1 MALTTLGGG
10 DITARVEETIKRRG
24 ADTTSMSM
32 IWTSVA
38 AAGALLAVVAMFVT
52 WYADART
59 ATAWYSG
66 FLPPIALLLVVAGA
80 IVLVGKKAKVFR
92 ADRRVNA
99 DLFFYLTF
107 IVGSLLLML
116 RQVSKGDMHNAV
128 YLLAIP
134 IVGLILA
141 MFGLVAKAPQLS
153 QPLVTRSGIAV
164 ALLAAAAVIRQLI
177 RGDLVAAAYI
187 VGILLSVVVLVG
199 LSNTKLT
206 RSTLELEQVA
216 LGLASMGAG
225 LIIVKRLLDPEF
237 ATSGWAWGLLAALA
251 VVGAAVAACQYLG
264 ILSVFQVGLFLALA
278 ISVIIL
284 IVLLAQVIGDG
295 WPVLSERLNDFWAGT
310 LRSRSEDE
318 RLGISQGIL
327 GSLWIAIFVVI
338 LAFPIGIAAAVYLEE
353 YAPRN
358 RFTSALDI
366 IVRNLAGVPSV
377 VYGLLGLFLFVKSVA
392 VINFFFGIING
403 IVGAL
408 YWVLQKINLVDGV
421 YEDVLAEAG
430 QSSLF
435 AGGVTLAILVLPII
449 VITAA
454 EAVRAVPQSLREG
467 AFGVG
472 ATKWEVIKSQVL
484 PFAAPGILTG
494 TLLALARAVGEAA
507 PLILVGAIT
516 GRLAPRDSMFSG
528 ADQFFGQF
536 ADRFTAM
543 PIVIVGWVRNS
554 GVDQGF
560 APAAGAAIV
569 MLLVFVIMMNSVAV
583 LLRNYFEKKRA

>member
-24 ADTTSMSM
+24 ADTTAMSM

-52 WYADART
+52 WYADVRT

-80 IVLVGKKAKVFR
+80 IVLVGKKAKVFG